1 VGVVEDAQGVVELV
15 RDRLGEL
22 TPAERKVGRALLAA
36 YPSAGLE
43 TVARLAE
50 RARVSA
56 PTVVRFAT
64 RLGFD
69 GFADLQ
75 RAVLAELDDRQASP
89 VTLAA
94 ERRQGR
100 PARRTGPA
108 AVIEAQR
115 RTLDDALSRT
125 FAELPVREVEAA
137 VTLLADPRARITVAG
152 GRFSR
157 LLAHYLALHL
167 VQLRGGVQVL
177 PDGDVERA
185 AVVHDLARRDV
196 VVLLDFRRYEP
207 FALRLAEQAGRRGA
221 RVLLL
226 TDRWLSPAASSA
238 QVVLPS
244 HVDSPSPY
252 DSLVPAMAVIELLV
266 SLLVDRMGNDAER
279 RLGEF
284 EATSQALELL

>member
-56 PTVVRFAT
+56 PTVVRFAN
-64 RLGFD
+64 RLGFE

-75 RAVLAELDDRQASP
+75 RAVLAELDARQASP

-100 PARRTGPA
+100 PRRTGPA
-108 AVIEAQR
+108 AAIEAQR
-115 RTLDDALSRT
+115 RTVGHAVART

-137 VTLLADPRARITVAG
+137 VDLLADPKARITVAG

-167 VQLRGGVQVL
+167 LQLRGGVQVL
-177 PDGDVERA
+177 PAGDVERA
-185 AVVHDLARRDV
+185 AVVHDLTRGDV

-207 FALRLAEQAGRRGA
+207 FASRLAEQAAGRGA
-221 RVLLL
+221 RVVLL

-244 HVDSPSPY
+244 RVDSPSPY

-266 SLLVDRMGNDAER
+266 AMLVDRMGDDAER

-284 EATSQALELL
+284 EATTQALDLL